1 MILLW
6 AIPVFW
12 ITMFIEWRLTTRH
25 EVVGYELKDSAA
37 SLTMGV
43 GNLVTMFGGKLL
55 IFGLYMAIY
64 EERLFDIPTDA
75 WWVWLLLIPADDLV
89 FYWYHRLGHEVR
101 LFWAAHVN
109 HHSST
114 TYNLSTALRQSW
126 TSPVFT
132 WFFWLPLVLL
142 GFHPLMIVVAQS
154 ISLLYQYWIHTELI
168 TRLGPLEWVMNTPS
182 HHRVHHAVN
191 SMYLDRNY
199 GGIFIVWDRLF
210 GSFEEESEQPTY
222 GLTKN
227 IETYNPVII
236 AFHEWWAIGR
246 DVVKAE
252 TWRGRLGYIFARPG
266 WREDGTG
273 TTAVHLRKAAL
284 EQAEGSLPR

>member
-12 ITMFIEWRLTTRH
+12 VTMLIEWRLTMRH
-25 EVVGYELKDSAA
+25 EVIGYELKDSAA
-37 SLTMGV
+37 SLSMGV
-43 GNLVTMFGGKLL
+43 GNLVTMFSGKL
-55 IFGLYMAIY
+55 ITFSLYMAAY
-64 EERLFDIPTDA
+64 EGRLFDIPTDA
-75 WWVWLLLIPADDLV
+75 WWVWLLLVPADDFV

-132 WFFWLPLVLL
+132 WFFWLPLVVL
-142 GFHPLMIVVAQS
+142 GFHPLMIVVVQS

-168 TRLGPLEWVMNTPS
+168 ARLGPLEWVMNTPS

-191 SMYLDRNY
+191 PLYLDRNY

-210 GSFEEESEQPTY
+210 GSFQEESEQPTY

-227 IETYNPVII
+227 IETYNPIII

-273 TTAVHLRKAAL
+273 TTAVDIRKAAL
-284 EQAEGSLPR
+284 ERTEGA

>member
-1 MILLW
+1 
-6 AIPVFW
+6 
-12 ITMFIEWRLTTRH
+12 
-25 EVVGYELKDSAA
+25 
-37 SLTMGV
+37 
-43 GNLVTMFGGKLL
+43 
-55 IFGLYMAIY
+55 
-64 EERLFDIPTDA
+64 
-75 WWVWLLLIPADDLV
+75 VWLLLIPADDLV

-142 GFHPLMIVVAQS
+142 GFHPLMIVVVQS

-191 SMYLDRNY
+191 PMYLDRNY

-210 GSFEEESEQPTY
+210 GSFEEECEQPTY